1 MFLFRKTVHY
11 LWPHMKKFSWAFYSV
26 FVLFALRA
34 LADSVIRP
42 YVFKEIID
50 VISGSYQ
57 SHILASDKLNTLLI
71 YFIVMSIAVFIISR
85 GSKFILIFF
94 ESKVIK
100 ELYDFCFV
108 RIVNQSPDFFANTF
122 SGSLVTKTKR
132 FVRSFETLFDITV
145 FNMWMFTIT
154 LIGIF
159 ITIFNQSILLGSIL
173 LIWIVI
179 YVSIILL
186 FIKKKVK
193 YDLLESAAD
202 STIGGRLADTFSNI
216 FTVKSFSA
224 HKYEMNN
231 FMTVTKDE
239 EKKRTTAWFFGG
251 KIDTIQAIMNL
262 IIQCVLV
269 YTMIHL
275 WLLDKIT
282 TGTVVLTQTYI
293 IIIMDKMWDLGNALT
308 RFTKSMMDMKEVM
321 DIFEHV
327 PNVLDPINP
336 EISRMQKGAISFN
349 SVRFEYQGEVEVFN
363 DFNFNIASGER
374 IGLVGKSGSGKTTIT
389 KLILRF
395 MDIHGGEITI
405 DGQDIRKVTQDDLRK
420 AVSYVPQEPIL
431 FHRTIRENIAYGKT
445 DATLEEVIEAA
456 KKAHAHEFIS
466 SFAHGYD
473 TFVGERGVKL
483 SGGERQRV
491 AIARAILKN
500 APILILDEA
509 TSALDSVSESYI
521 QIALEELMKG
531 KTVIVIA
538 HRLSTIQKMDRII
551 VLDHGEIKEEG
562 THKELLEKNGI
573 YRELWDHQSGGFLSE

>member
-1 MFLFRKTVHY
+1 MYSFKRIFFYTRPHIKKHWVSFLLIFLGYGTGVLLDSILKPY
-11 LWPHMKKFSWAFYSV
+11 LY
-26 FVLFALRA
+26 
-34 LADSVIRP
+34 
-42 YVFKEIID
+42 KEIID
-50 VISGSYQ
+50 LLVSNSSHELIFNQ
-57 SHILASDKLNTLLI
+57 SL
-71 YFIVMSIAVFIISR
+71 SI
-85 GSKFILIFF
+85 ILILILTIIIYNIGYRVGDYASVFF
-94 ESKVIK
+94 QSTLMK
-100 ELYDFCFV
+100 ELYDV
-108 RIVNQSPDFFANTF
+108 SLERILKHSYHFFSNTF
-122 SGSLVTKTKR
+122 SGSLVAKIKR
-132 FVRSFETLFDITV
+132 FSKQFETFMDVLSYQIWFSFVGLTGVIIILFLNAPLIAWIFLVWVFIYILITFLFIRKKNLLDTIEANADSDVTASLSDIISNFINVKIFSGSKKEVENFKDVTNDEKIKRDKAWNFANLQNVVQAGLMGILQITILILMIKLYGQNKISIGTFVLIQSYMVGLFDILW
-145 FNMWMFTIT
+145 N
-154 LIGIF
+154 
-159 ITIFNQSILLGSIL
+159 LGRSL
-173 LIWIVI
+173 TRAM
-179 YVSIILL
+179 
-186 FIKKKVK
+186 K
-193 YDLLESAAD
+193 A
-202 STIGGRLADTFSNI
+202 LADMQ
-216 FTVKSFSA
+216 
-224 HKYEMNN
+224 E
-231 FMTVTKDE
+231 
-239 EKKRTTAWFFGG
+239 
-251 KIDTIQAIMNL
+251 
-262 IIQCVLV
+262 
-269 YTMIHL
+269 
-275 WLLDKIT
+275 
-282 TGTVVLTQTYI
+282 VVLI
-293 IIIMDKMWDLGNALT
+293 FDADLD
-308 RFTKSMMDMKEVM
+308 TK
-321 DIFEHV
+321 
-327 PNVLDPINP
+327 DPINP
-336 EISRMQKGAISFN
+336 EISRMQKGAIAFN